1 MLIVGDQ
8 MNYAYPD
15 VSADAIFAHWIV
27 YNIPPPAKG
36 FEGMPPDLILPDGS
50 LQGLNDY
57 PPPYAAGYGGP
68 CPGYNKKH
76 LYIFSLY
83 ALDTTLDLPA
93 GADLKT
99 VQTTFQGYILAQAE
113 LKAYYLVTK

>member
-1 MLIVGDQ
+1 
-8 MNYAYPD
+8 
-15 VSADAIFAHWIV
+15 
-27 YNIPPPAKG
+27 
-36 FEGMPPDLILPDGS
+36 MPPDLTLPDGS

-68 CPGYNKKH
+68 CPRYNEKH

-93 GADLKT
+93 SADLKT
-99 VQTTFQGYILAQAE
+99 VQTTIQGHILAQAE